1 MPRSKTK
8 SHVEETKYS
17 FNEVEHEGHKNSS
30 KDSKVRYGQYAF
42 LSCLFDAYDCYKV
55 QDDIAR
61 LERAVNAL
69 QVQVS
74 QQSDERRLL
83 KDNYD
88 RLKRDNQRRVWEI
101 TKLQG
106 NYRDV
111 KEKCDQIQQENVT
124 LKTKNEHKNTEFR
137 AAINKLQAHANDHC
151 SLVSQVQELLN
162 LIRSGK
168 M

>member
-30 KDSKVRYGQYAF
+30 KDS
-42 LSCLFDAYDCYKV
+42 KV

>member
-1 MPRSKTK
+1 MPRSKIN

-17 FNEVEHEGHKNSS
+17 FNEIEHGGHTN
-30 KDSKVRYGQYAF
+30 DSKNAKVKYDHFAF
-42 LSCLFDAYDCYKV
+42 LSCLFDAYNRYKV
-55 QDDIAR
+55 QDDITR

-69 QVQVS
+69 QVQVG
-74 QQSDERRLL
+74 QLSDERRLL

-88 RLKRDNQRRVWEI
+88 RLKRDNQRRIWEI

-137 AAINKLQAHANDHC
+137 EDLNELQEHVSDHC
-151 SLVSQVQELLN
+151 SLISQAHELLH
-162 LIRSGK
+162 L
-168 M
+168 